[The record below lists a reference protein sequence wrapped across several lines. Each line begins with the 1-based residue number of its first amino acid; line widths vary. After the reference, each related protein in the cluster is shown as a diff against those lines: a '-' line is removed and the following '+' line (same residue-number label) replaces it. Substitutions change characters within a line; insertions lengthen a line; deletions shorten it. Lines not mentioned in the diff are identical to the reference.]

1 MTKRFNFNKKSSLS
15 KQIPTKVICAIIEY
29 TDGVLVVQRSSL
41 MKQPLKWEFPGGK
54 LENGESEKECIIR
67 EIKEELNIVIEP
79 IKRLKPSVFS
89 YPNITI
95 ELIPYITKHIQGDP
109 VLTEH
114 KAFLILEK
122 KKLSSLDWAEAD
134 VPIVNEYISYE

>member
-1 MTKRFNFNKKSSLS
+1 MQNKKQSPP
-15 KQIPTKVICAIIEY
+15 IKVICALIEY
-29 TDGVLVVQRSSL
+29 TEGILVVQRSAI

-54 LENGESEKECIIR
+54 LENGEFEKECIIR

-95 ELIPYITKHIQGDP
+95 ELIPYICKHIKGDP
-109 VLTEH
+109 LLNEH
-114 KAFLILEK
+114 KSLLILDK